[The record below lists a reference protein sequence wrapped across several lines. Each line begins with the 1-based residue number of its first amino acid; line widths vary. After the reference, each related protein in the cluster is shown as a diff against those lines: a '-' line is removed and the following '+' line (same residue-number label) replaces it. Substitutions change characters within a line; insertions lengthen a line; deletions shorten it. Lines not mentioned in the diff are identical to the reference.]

1 MIKLSALLLALFSI
15 TAQSEA
21 IMWCLNKDGNKI
33 VLTDESCAK
42 SGKIAYILSNT
53 SETVIGCWT
62 NDSIAIHVLWSS
74 KYMRSYDYEGWTV
87 VKKEPTL

>member
-1 MIKLSALLLALFSI
+1 MKRNLIALTLLFCT
-15 TAQSEA
+15 TANAEA

-33 VLTDESCAK
+33 VLTDESCTS

-53 SETVIGCWT
+53 SETIIGCWT

-87 VKKEPTL
+87 VKKESTM